1 MQDTQTPKPH
11 KTGPSGAVPT
21 GAAYYVYDE
30 AGKLLGEYDANQKPI
45 YETVYLGVST
55 VAMPIG
61 VMKQTGAAAQGNIT
75 TSLYDV
81 YADHINTPRM
91 ITRPSDNA
99 IVWRWDTSEAF
110 GATMPDQNPSG
121 LGTFAFNQRFPG
133 QVFDAETGLFDN
145 WNRTYDARLGRYRQ
159 SDPIGLKAGINTY
172 EYVSGDPLN
181 YSDPE
186 GLLAQGIVDFG
197 AGMGDVLLL
206 GQGQRLRDLLDV
218 DGGVDQCSGEYS
230 AGEWAGIAGSF
241 ATGLVGGVIAAGVKA
256 EGMEFSH
263 AIPARVFR
271 PSSKSYSATLD
282 AAFGW
287 AEKTILNG
295 NYVTPLRHYLHDPF
309 RYPKGW
315 RDFGEKLPSW
325 LQQLDRIPNVFKGGA
340 AGAAYGAAGSAM
352 NGCTCKK

>member
-1 MQDTQTPKPH
+1 MNLF
-11 KTGPSGAVPT
+11 G
-21 GAAYYVYDE
+21 YV
-30 AGKLLGEYDANQKPI
+30 G
-45 YETVYLGVST
+45 
-55 VAMPIG
+55 
-61 VMKQTGAAAQGNIT
+61 GNPLSFT
-75 TSLYDV
+75 
-81 YADHINTPRM
+81 
-91 ITRPSDNA
+91 
-99 IVWRWDTSEAF
+99 
-110 GATMPDQNPSG
+110 
-121 LGTFAFNQRFPG
+121 
-133 QVFDAETGLFDN
+133 
-145 WNRTYDARLGRYRQ
+145 
-159 SDPIGLKAGINTY
+159 DPQ
-172 EYVSGDPLN
+172 
-181 YSDPE
+181 
-186 GLLAQGIVDFG
+186 GLLAQGVVDFG
-197 AGMGDVLLL
+197 AGMGDVILF
-206 GQGQRLRDLLDV
+206 GQGQRLRDLFGV

-241 ATGLVGGVIAAGVKA
+241 ATGLVGGVKAAGVKA
-256 EGMEFSH
+256 AGMEFSH

-352 NGCTCKK
+352 NGCTCSK